1 MRHTMHFEA
10 ENDMSK
16 HNVKEKVDL
25 LKQPVQQKAVL
36 VKLAFRVGLE
46 TLTLGRYQAG
56 GGAEFSSHSRRSL
69 RQLRRKRRENK
80 PTVHLSVRSL

>member
-1 MRHTMHFEA
+1 MHFEA

-16 HNVKEKVDL
+16 YNVKEKVDL

-46 TLTLGRYQAG
+46 TLTLGRYQG
-56 GGAEFSSHSRRSL
+56 GGGLNSA
-69 RQLRRKRRENK
+69 
-80 PTVHLSVRSL
+80 PIPGVLSGS